1 MLAWLNQAP
10 SQEALI
16 WLEGI
21 YEHSPWVGESALA
34 LRPFRSLPHLKW
46 ALAHSVM
53 QADPAQ
59 QLALIKAHPLLAA
72 KANPDLTRESQQ
84 EQQAAS
90 LWQSTPE
97 QAQLLNELNH
107 AYLAKFGWPFIV
119 AVRGP
124 RGNGLTPQAILN
136 TLQRRLQQSPAAEF
150 QECLRQIHRIA
161 ELRLNEKCQEHPIL
175 GAEVWDW
182 HEWLAQF
189 SDPGF
194 AENGQLSVS
203 YLTPAHQACAQ
214 TIALGMKACGFDEVH
229 IDDVGNVVGRY
240 HAQNIDAPC
249 LLTGSHY
256 DTVRNGGKYDGRLGI
271 FVPMACVRELARQH
285 KRLNIGLEVVAFA
298 EEEGQRYKATF
309 LASSALVGTFDKA
322 WLDQQ
327 DANGISMR
335 TAMTSA
341 GLDPRRISRIQRD
354 PQRYVGFIE
363 VHIEQGPV
371 LNSMHLPLGIVTS
384 INGSVRYL
392 VKITGTASHAGTSPM
407 NQRQDA
413 VAAFAQWAVEVEQ
426 RAKQDGDSVATIGM
440 LNVPQGSV
448 NVVPGACHFSLDMRA
463 PNDAQRDAMAHDIL
477 QRLHDICAERGVQC
491 ELEETVR
498 ASAAPSDAQLQRRW
512 EHAVSQLGLPIHRMP
527 SGAGHDAMKLHQ
539 VMPQAMLFV
548 RGENQGISHNPLECT
563 TADDMQLAID
573 AFSLFIN
580 DF

>member
-1 MLAWLNQAP
+1 MPLPLPTLTSSSMLAWLNQAP

-84 EQQAAS
+84 EQQAAG

-341 GLDPRRISRIQRD
+341 GLDPRRI
-354 PQRYVGFIE
+354 
-363 VHIEQGPV
+363 
-371 LNSMHLPLGIVTS
+371 
-384 INGSVRYL
+384 
-392 VKITGTASHAGTSPM
+392 
-407 NQRQDA
+407 
-413 VAAFAQWAVEVEQ
+413 
-426 RAKQDGDSVATIGM
+426 
-440 LNVPQGSV
+440 
-448 NVVPGACHFSLDMRA
+448 
-463 PNDAQRDAMAHDIL
+463 
-477 QRLHDICAERGVQC
+477 
-491 ELEETVR
+491 
-498 ASAAPSDAQLQRRW
+498 
-512 EHAVSQLGLPIHRMP
+512 
-527 SGAGHDAMKLHQ
+527 
-539 VMPQAMLFV
+539 
-548 RGENQGISHNPLECT
+548 
-563 TADDMQLAID
+563 
-573 AFSLFIN
+573 
-580 DF
+580 